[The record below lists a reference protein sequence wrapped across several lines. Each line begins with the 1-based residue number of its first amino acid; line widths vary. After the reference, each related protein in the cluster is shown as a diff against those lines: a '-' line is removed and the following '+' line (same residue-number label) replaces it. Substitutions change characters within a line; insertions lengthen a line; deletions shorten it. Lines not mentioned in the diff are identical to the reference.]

1 MSINIEP
8 ELTFSIP
15 AQIRSKRK
23 PPSLTF
29 NPSSNHSTP
38 SLHQTSPSDSLFPN
52 SPRPPSYLS
61 RVGSLVLGSP
71 HNAAPPAYTSPRPST
86 DSGIT
91 HLLDAYPFV
100 LEYETSSSA
109 TAYDTLKRNS
119 IGSSVTSFNTADDVF
134 TSYVGPEPRGFDK
147 YMTST
152 SNHNHDK
159 SRAQVIILE
168 TDNPESHS
176 FNQSASTPTHIHTL
190 PPGRPVPE
198 STVIAH
204 CSAALPSSPHLVPA
218 RIPSSTPSEGGA
230 YATMRARSPHWQLP
244 SEVDQQGDSEVSTPR
259 VTIFPCKP
267 VKEQKACTDDA
278 GSLFHFENWDT
289 GMVPDDE
296 EDPESEKDTRDTSE
310 PETMIPRENF
320 LFGLPSNGSLKAQK
334 SAGSIR
340 GFGLGIGGVPKGHK
354 RDSIPDDNDN
364 ISSSSSSAELKIEK
378 MAVKEGKQKEP
389 GVKELEDLL
398 VRVQA
403 SEPRTD
409 EAVVPSELKVKMKN
423 RQWKQRKVSLV
434 LFSLI
439 FSLSAYLK
447 NLARF
452 RTRTAGVNRL
462 YFQVSAFDHAP

>member
-8 ELTFSIP
+8 ELTFSTP
-15 AQIRSKRK
+15 ARIRSKRK
-23 PPSLTF
+23 PPTLTF
-29 NPSSNHSTP
+29 NPSSNHSTS

-61 RVGSLVLGSP
+61 RSGSLGLGSP
-71 HNAAPPAYTSPRPST
+71 HNAAPPAYTSPRPSA

-100 LEYETSSSA
+100 LEYETLSSA
-109 TAYDTLKRNS
+109 TPYDALKRNS

-134 TSYVGPEPRGFDK
+134 TSYVSPEPRGFDK

-152 SNHNHDK
+152 SNHGHDK

-176 FNQSASTPTHIHTL
+176 FNQSASTPTHIRTL

-198 STVIAH
+198 STVTAH
-204 CSAALPSSPHLVPA
+204 CSAALPSSPHLVIA

-230 YATMRARSPHWQLP
+230 YATTRARSPRWQLP
-244 SEVDQQGDSEVSTPR
+244 SEVDEQGESEVSTPR
-259 VTIFPCKP
+259 VTIFPRKP
-267 VKEQKACTDDA
+267 VKEKKASTDDA

-289 GMVPDDE
+289 EMVPDDE
-296 EDPESEKDTRDTSE
+296 EDTESEKEDTRDTNE
-310 PETMIPRENF
+310 PETMIPRERI
-320 LFGLPSNGSLKAQK
+320 LFGLPSNGSLKAQR

-340 GFGLGIGGVPKGHK
+340 GLG
-354 RDSIPDDNDN
+354 DSILDDNDN
-364 ISSSSSSAELKIEK
+364 ISSSSSSAELKASKIVK
-378 MAVKEGKQKEP
+378 IVKEGKQKEP

-398 VRVQA
+398 VWVQA

-409 EAVVPSELKVKMKN
+409 EAMVPSELKVRIEN
-423 RQWKQRKVSLV
+423 RQWKQRKVSFI

-452 RTRTAGVNRL
+452 RTRPAGVNRL
-462 YFQVSAFDHAP
+462 YFPVSAFDHAP